1 MSTLVGGTVT
11 LCDDSLVIV
20 SRVER
25 GTTVAKLARLLPL
38 VRGATPE
45 DGDRAGVLDAA
56 LLAFLDFGIKRTSMV
71 EVARRG
77 GLSLA
82 TLYRRFANKSDLI
95 QAVGLRQ
102 ARQFIDKAD
111 ATVQRQIDRDASA
124 EDQIVELFVAFLDG
138 LRGNRLLDRL
148 LKTEPETVLPYLT
161 VQGAPVIELG
171 RDYLAEFIA
180 RLQREGKLPQY
191 DPLPLAEMIARTAL
205 SMALTPQTVIPL
217 GDDAAVRQFAR
228 EHVVPGFRLL

>member
-1 MSTLVGGTVT
+1 M
-11 LCDDSLVIV
+11 VIV
-20 SRVER
+20 VQRED
-25 GTTVAKLARLLPL
+25 TVVTKLAKLLPL
-38 VRGATPE
+38 VRDAAPE
-45 DGDRAGVLDAA
+45 DRNQATVLDAA

-82 TLYRRFANKSDLI
+82 TLYRRFAGKSDLI

-102 ARQFIDKAD
+102 AREFIDQVD
-111 ATVQRQIDRDASA
+111 TVVQRQIDSEAGA
-124 EDQIVELFVAFLDG
+124 EEQIVELFVAFQDG
-138 LRGNRLLDRL
+138 LRSNRLLDRL
-148 LKTEPETVLPYLT
+148 LTTEPEMVLPYLT
-161 VQGAPVIELG
+161 VRGAPVIELG
-171 RDYLAEFIA
+171 RDYLAEFIE

-217 GDDAAVRQFAR
+217 DDDAAVRRFAR
-228 EHVVPGFRLL
+228 DHVVPGFRIP